1 MKIQPIRQ
9 PWPGT
14 MTGRERF
21 RRQMNSQGVDRC
33 FNMEFGYW
41 DENFTEWKMFRNN
54 GIRSN
59 AEADRFFGFDRMSAS
74 AATRGC
80 HPPLNRR

>member
-33 FNMEFGYW
+33 VNMEFGYW
-41 DENFTEWKMFRNN
+41 DENFTEWKMFRDN
-54 GIRSN
+54 GIRPLLRFRP
-59 AEADRFFGFDRMSAS
+59 DRVHRRQHVDV
-74 AATRGC
+74 T
-80 HPPLNRR
+80 PL